1 MAKFIR
7 FFLLVLALSFTTNNA
22 FGIDYIVD
30 FMTHGCPFNN
40 TSASTTKAETY
51 IADVDGITWN
61 LTTRKYTYDANAHF
75 FRIATANKGE
85 NDSKVTLILSG
96 FSGTINKVEVNC
108 NRTKSADTSTKQAPT
123 LSVND
128 ASNNYG
134 EKNISFDTS
143 TLEFPIDSHTT
154 TITLSFNQPDKKHI
168 YGLYIHSIKVSY
180 TPAPD
185 ITLDEAEDNGTILKE
200 NLNKWANITLNRN
213 FTNDGWYTL
222 CLPFNLN
229 STKIN
234 SVFGD
239 KTEVEEF
246 AKVVTNNGVKELQF
260 TTTDNI
266 QAGVPYI
273 IKPTKENI
281 AKPTFTEVMISAA
294 SPSSVEHD
302 GYQFVGTYSATEI
315 EADDKYRL
323 LGGNDG
329 TVIANVS
336 EAGTLKGTRCYFLF
350 PSGSQPVNKSI
361 GLGLPTAI
369 HPNTYTVKQ
378 AKGVY
383 TLQGIKIND
392 ATNLPSGIYVRNGKK
407 FIIK

>member
-30 FMTHGCPFNN
+30 FSTHGCPFKETNVY
-40 TSASTTKAETY
+40 TTKALTY
-51 IADVDGITWN
+51 TADVDGITWE
-61 LTTRKYTYDANAHF
+61 LKTRRYTFNNNPHY
-75 FRIATANKGE
+75 FRIATAIKE
-85 NDSKVTLILSG
+85 DNDQEVTLNLSG
-96 FSGTINKVEVNC
+96 FSGTIHQIEVKC
-108 NRTKSADTSTKQAPT
+108 SRTKNANTSTTISPT
-123 LSVND
+123 LSAND
-128 ASNNYG
+128 ITKEISYSSEPLTLKFQANSTASTV
-134 EKNISFDTS
+134 K
-143 TLEFPIDSHTT
+143 
-154 TITLSFNQPDKKHI
+154 LSFKQPDKNHVYGI
-168 YGLYIHSIKVSY
+168 YIYSIKVSF
-180 TPAPD
+180 TPD
-185 ITLDEAEDNGTILKE
+185 TQITLYEAEDNGTILKD

-229 STKIN
+229 STEIN

-266 QAGVPYI
+266 QASVPYI

-281 AKPTFTEVMISAA
+281 ANPTFNEVMISAA

-378 AKGVY
+378 ANEVY

>member
-7 FFLLVLALSFTTNNA
+7 FFFLVLALSFTTNNA

-30 FMTHGCPFNN
+30 FDGQYPPFSYTQKL
-40 TSASTTKAETY
+40 TSIK
-51 IADVDGITWN
+51 GITWEIKSKKIN
-61 LTTRKYTYDANAHF
+61 AGNKGYLQLATTTESDLKIQVELTGFKGVVKSIIVGCWRTQDKPNKDLTLSISIDDKTFGNTLKVKKGGITDHEYLEFEGDTP
-75 FRIATANKGE
+75 ANKI
-85 NDSKVTLILSG
+85 VLT
-96 FSGTINKVEVNC
+96 FT
-108 NRTKSADTSTKQAPT
+108 
-123 LSVND
+123 
-128 ASNNYG
+128 
-134 EKNISFDTS
+134 
-143 TLEFPIDSHTT
+143 
-154 TITLSFNQPDKKHI
+154 QPDKNTY
-168 YGLYIHSIKVSY
+168 YGLYLSYIKVVY
-180 TPAPD
+180 D
-185 ITLDEAEDNGTILKE
+185 NNITLDEAEDNGTILKD

-246 AKVVTNNGVKELQF
+246 AKVVTNDGVKELQF

-266 QAGVPYI
+266 QAGIPYI

-281 AKPTFTEVMISAA
+281 AKPTFSEVMISAA

-315 EADDKYRL
+315 EADDKYKL

-378 AKGVY
+378 ANEVY